1 MTHSFPA
8 QQLTCPVPDEC
19 TVAIS
24 ELSQHARDGN
34 LPTFKLSKDRVWFR
48 VYDARDGYGV
58 PNPGWGNTRFAPF
71 DDLLSGSRVPTMY
84 LAESLEAALLET
96 RLHTI
101 YELEPESRI
110 VAERSLHGYLHA
122 QVVPPTNMTVVDLRD
137 PQLQALGLTREN
149 LANSSFEHY
158 PCTRK
163 VAQAVHAGP
172 QGPDGIIWHSRQ
184 AEFSRQAQYE
194 VMVVFADRVRH
205 DRDAWTLS
213 PARNANGALLEG
225 AGRELFDEVAD
236 ALGVTVIAD
245 Y

>member
-1 MTHSFPA
+1 MTHNFPP

-24 ELSQHARDGN
+24 ELSQLARDGN
-34 LPTFKLSKDRVWFR
+34 LPTFTFSQDHEWFR
-48 VYDARDGYGV
+48 VYDARDGYAV

-71 DDLLSGSRVPTMY
+71 DDLQTGRRVPTMY

-96 RLHTI
+96 RFHTI
-101 YELEPESRI
+101 YELEPESRY

-122 QVVPPTNMTVVDLRD
+122 RVIPPADMTVVDLQD
-137 PQLQALGLTREN
+137 PRLNALGLAREN

-163 VAQAVHAGP
+163 VAQAIHAGP
-172 QGPDGIIWHSRQ
+172 QQPDGIVWHSRQ
-184 AEFSRQAQYE
+184 AEFSRQAQLK

-213 PARNANGALLEG
+213 RDRNANGALLEG
-225 AGRELFDEVAD
+225 AGRELFDKVAE